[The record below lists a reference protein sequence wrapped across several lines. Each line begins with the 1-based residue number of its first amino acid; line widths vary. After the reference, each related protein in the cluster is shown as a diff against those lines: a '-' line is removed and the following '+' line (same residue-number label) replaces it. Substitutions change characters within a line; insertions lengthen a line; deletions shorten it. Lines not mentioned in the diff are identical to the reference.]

1 MFFNRCNEMEHA
13 GMNMNG
19 CCNTG
24 CTCPPVMECPQE
36 RVVNREMNYEVP
48 QVSPFM

>member
-1 MFFNRCNEMEHA
+1 MFFNRCNEMEHT